1 MLRCDANR
9 GSSSPAAS
17 LSRRFLAPTC
27 QGKRK
32 TITINNHS
40 KWLSNSF
47 LTFRE
52 HDLDPPKTDSCLSD
66 FFSKSWN
73 RGRYRIQWPASGCA
87 GNDVRWTG
95 IAGEWFAKM
104 FRQETSSNFWIRE
117 SGSCNEWIQEG
128 LKLGWSM
135 LEASCF
141 FGSCRLFVPGLSRW
155 LDVGV
160 HNLGVLV
167 TDRSWTVCSIYV
179 P

>member
-17 LSRRFLAPTC
+17 LWRRFLAPTC

-52 HDLDPPKTDSCLSD
+52 HDLDPPKTDSCLSG
-66 FFSKSWN
+66 FFSTSWN
-73 RGRYRIQWPASGCA
+73 RGRYRIQWAASGCA

-104 FRQETSSNFWIRE
+104 FKQETNSNQLLDPGIRE
-117 SGSCNEWIQEG
+117 FATNGVEVCW
-128 LKLGWSM
+128 KLLVFLGAADYLCQDWVADLT
-135 LEASCF
+135 LESTTLEYLWQTGAE
-141 FGSCRLFVPGLSRW
+141 LYV
-155 LDVGV
+155 VY
-160 HNLGVLV
+160 
-167 TDRSWTVCSIYV
+167 IYMYCKW
-179 P
+179 

>member
-32 TITINNHS
+32 TLTINNHS

-104 FRQETSSNFWIRE
+104 FKQETSSNFWIRG
-117 SGSCNEWIQEG
+117 SGSLQRMELKYVGSFLFFWELQIICARIESLTWRWSPQPWSTCDRQE
-128 LKLGWSM
+128 LNCM
-135 LEASCF
+135 
-141 FGSCRLFVPGLSRW
+141 
-155 LDVGV
+155 
-160 HNLGVLV
+160 
-167 TDRSWTVCSIYV
+167 
-179 P
+179 